1 MKTKIFLAFIA
12 IILAALL
19 SNFIFEWLIIRDFDN
34 YVNGVREDQFYWT
47 LASVEGSYSDGKW
60 NKGSLSE
67 SIHWAMMLG
76 LNVKVLDNAG
86 KEIISSH
93 EVMESLPES
102 MKRRMDE
109 HFHVHAHEAEGKF
122 TDYPLYAKGK
132 KIGTLLSQ
140 PFQKQEI
147 KEKESIFKKR
157 TKNFLYVSL
166 LIAGGGS
173 LLIAFLLSRYL
184 SKPIMDLKKAA
195 EKIAGGDFKART
207 SAASHDE
214 IGKLSAAFNKM
225 AESLQREE
233 ELRKHLFSN
242 VAHELRT
249 PLTILKTQAE
259 AISDGVIEREKGL
272 ENIKNE
278 IDRLI
283 RLVKGIEDITIA
295 EASFFTNGEMAEI
308 NLREF
313 FMGICDEMLPAFK
326 QKGLD
331 IKILRAD
338 GLFIST
344 DIEKLERITRNII
357 SNSLKFTEKG
367 GVSIDY
373 GTEGEMFFIEI
384 RDSGRGMP
392 EGELPLIFDRFYR
405 GGNITPSV
413 PPLLKGDE
421 GGLGLGLAIVKELVE
436 VMAGRVEVKST
447 IDKGATFRVFLPI
460 KSA

>member
-1 MKTKIFLAFIA
+1 
-12 IILAALL
+12 
-19 SNFIFEWLIIRDFDN
+19 
-34 YVNGVREDQFYWT
+34 VREDQFYWT

-93 EVMESLPES
+93 DVMESLPES